1 MSTPLGTTQ
10 NIVFLIYPGCQIL
23 DVSGP
28 LAAFEEANKL
38 QPGRYAL
45 RVVAAEAGPVV
56 TSCGVALLAED
67 LAAADRVDTLLI
79 VGGDGVMAAAQSAA
93 LLAFVRRW
101 AAPARRVSSVCSGAF
116 VLAEAGLLDGRRA
129 TTHWRRSAE
138 FQRRFARVN
147 LEADRI
153 YIKDGKFWTAAGISA
168 GIDLALALITDDVGE
183 ACARQVAR
191 LLVVYYRRPGG
202 QSQFSA
208 LQEMA
213 PAPARFAGLLDYI
226 RENLAASLGV
236 DDLAA
241 QACMSPRHFARRFSS
256 EVGVTPAK
264 AVERLRV
271 EAASAALESGARSIQ
286 EVARLCGFVEPERM
300 RRAFLRIL
308 GKLPMAIKRQQSAQ
322 TEATLPASPLPVP
335 NHQ

>member
-1 MSTPLGTTQ
+1 MTATQIQSIAQ

-28 LAAFEEANKL
+28 LAAFEEANNL
-38 QPGRYAL
+38 QTGRYRL
-45 RVVAAEAGPVV
+45 QVVAAVAGPVR
-56 TSCGVALLAED
+56 TSCGVALLAEGLD
-67 LAAADRVDTLLI
+67 AVERVDTLI
-79 VGGDGVMAAAQSAA
+79 VVGGDGVMAAAQSAA
-93 LLAFVRRW
+93 LLAFVQRW

-138 FQRRFARVN
+138 FQRRFARVS
-147 LEADRI
+147 LDADRI
-153 YIKDGKFWTAAGISA
+153 YIKDGKFWTAAGICA
-168 GIDLALALITDDVGE
+168 GIDLALALITEDAGE

-208 LQEMA
+208 LEEMA
-213 PAPARFAGLLDYI
+213 PAPQRFAGLFDHI
-226 RENLAASLGV
+226 RENLAAPLGV
-236 DDLAA
+236 DALAE
-241 QACMSPRHFARRFSS
+241 QACMSPRHFARRFTS

-271 EAASAALESGARSIQ
+271 EAASAALASGARSIQ
-286 EVARLCGFVEPERM
+286 EVARRCGFSDPERM
-300 RRAFLRIL
+300 RRAFLRVL
-308 GKLPMAIKRQQSAQ
+308 GTVPMAIKRRQALG
-322 TEATLPASPLPVP
+322 EA
-335 NHQ
+335 